1 MISRKLDVARGVPVD
16 FTAICTFACAP
27 NVHRRRHPFFIS
39 QHRVGGGDGDGAQ
52 YRSPRIIENPSD
64 TIVPKNDPVTLNC
77 KAEGKPQPVIQWYK
91 DGEEVKLDANHVLLP
106 AGSLFFLRTVHSKK
120 EQDDALRDDFRVEP
134 KNTRVAAGETA
145 LLECSPPRGNP
156 EPNVSWKKNDGFL
169 ELDDYRPSK
178 ELARIRI
185 VDSGNLLI
193 SDVRPTDEGRYQCIA
208 QNMVGS
214 RESGLAKLTVQDL
227 PIYDLLSSDLIF
239 AVKPYFVAEPD
250 DATVLE
256 GHRVQFQC
264 SVGGDP
270 APQILWTKQNGD
282 IPVGRAEISEEDRSL
297 IIRNVTADDHG
308 QYLCEA
314 RNSVGVI
321 SARASLTVNT
331 PPVFIVRPQDQ
342 KVTVNGV
349 VTFKCSAG
357 GSPLPSV
364 FWTRE
369 GSQTLMFPNNSYG
382 NMHVSGQGSLQI
394 RGVQREDDGYFV
406 CSALSVAGSVTS
418 RVYLQVTSPI
428 DSIPAPLLQQIP
440 SNQSLPSGTKA
451 TLPCRSS
458 TFGGSLH
465 DPASSTPRWQ
475 RDGIN
480 LLTGTGKRF
489 KILSGGSLRIDAE
502 SNEEGKS

>member
-1 MISRKLDVARGVPVD
+1 MSP
-16 FTAICTFACAP
+16 
-27 NVHRRRHPFFIS
+27 
-39 QHRVGGGDGDGAQ
+39 Q

-120 EQDDALRDDFRVEP
+120 EQDDGVYWCVASNQAGKVYSRNATLQVATLRDDFRVEP

-214 RESGLAKLTVQDL
+214 RESGLAKLTVQ
-227 PIYDLLSSDLIF
+227 
-239 AVKPYFVAEPD
+239 VKPYFVAEPD

-264 SVGGDP
+264 AVGGDP
-270 APQILWTKQNGD
+270 APQILWTKQHGD

-308 QYLCEA
+308 QYICEA

-418 RVYLQVTSPI
+418 RVYLQVSW
-428 DSIPAPLLQQIP
+428 S
-440 SNQSLPSGTKA
+440 
-451 TLPCRSS
+451 
-458 TFGGSLH
+458 
-465 DPASSTPRWQ
+465 
-475 RDGIN
+475 
-480 LLTGTGKRF
+480 
-489 KILSGGSLRIDAE
+489 RI
-502 SNEEGKS
+502 

>member
-1 MISRKLDVARGVPVD
+1 MCLGRCRSFTRTLCLEEHELWPVASLPG
-16 FTAICTFACAP
+16 
-27 NVHRRRHPFFIS
+27 RHPQF
-39 QHRVGGGDGDGAQ
+39 
-52 YRSPRIIENPSD
+52 RSPRIIENPSD

-120 EQDDALRDDFRVEP
+120 DQDDGVYWCVASNPAGKVFSRNATLQVATLRDDFRVEP

-156 EPNVSWKKNDGFL
+156 EPNVSWKKNDVFL

-193 SDVRPTDEGRYQCIA
+193 SDVRPADEGRYQCIA

-214 RESGLAKLTVQDL
+214 RESGLAKLTVQ
-227 PIYDLLSSDLIF
+227 
-239 AVKPYFVAEPD
+239 VKPYFVAEPV

-270 APQILWTKQNGD
+270 APQILWIKQNGH
-282 IPVGRAEISEEDRSL
+282 IPVGRAEISEEDKSL

-308 QYLCEA
+308 QYICEA

-331 PPVFIVRPQDQ
+331 PPVFTVRPQDQ
-342 KVTVNGV
+342 KVVVNSV
-349 VTFKCSAG
+349 VTFKCSAD

-382 NMHVSGQGSLQI
+382 NMAVTGQGSLQI
-394 RGVQREDDGYFV
+394 HGVQREDDGYFV
-406 CSALSVAGSVTS
+406 CSALSVAGSVTN
-418 RVYLQVTSPI
+418 RVYLQVSYFT
-428 DSIPAPLLQQIP
+428 D
-440 SNQSLPSGTKA
+440 
-451 TLPCRSS
+451 
-458 TFGGSLH
+458 
-465 DPASSTPRWQ
+465 
-475 RDGIN
+475 
-480 LLTGTGKRF
+480 
-489 KILSGGSLRIDAE
+489 
-502 SNEEGKS
+502 

>member
-1 MISRKLDVARGVPVD
+1 
-16 FTAICTFACAP
+16 
-27 NVHRRRHPFFIS
+27 
-39 QHRVGGGDGDGAQ
+39 Q

-120 EQDDALRDDFRVEP
+120 EQDDGVYWCVASNPAGKVYSRNATLQVATLRDDFRVEP

-214 RESGLAKLTVQDL
+214 RESGLAKLTVQ
-227 PIYDLLSSDLIF
+227 
-239 AVKPYFVAEPD
+239 VKPYFVDEPD

-308 QYLCEA
+308 QYICEA

-428 DSIPAPLLQQIP
+428 DSIPPPLLQQVP

-458 TFGGSLH
+458 
-465 DPASSTPRWQ
+465 ASYDSPSSSSPTPRWQ
-475 RDGIN
+475 RDGSN
-480 LLTGTGKRF
+480 LLTGPGKRF
-489 KILSGGSLRIDAE
+489 KILSGGSLRID
-502 SNEEGKS
+502 GKSALNL